1 MMSPTQHQKI
11 EKAAA
16 ESEDGYIGVEEDP
29 DKENHFTV
37 SSTQRA
43 SPNNEV
49 SSIISPLQAPAYESS
64 SSTTSSRPRY
74 SFVGPLASDSLRK
87 EQFSQSSTIPTIRHT
102 ALTSRKQPDSD
113 SSAETESATSHVRL
127 IGRSVQQ
134 FFLHGRRR
142 SVGSASITSFSSPS
156 RQSTTDTG
164 DMSSSTISLARGSKT
179 RSSGYKKRNPI
190 YMKEHKD
197 AVKTFNS
204 NNLRRIAN
212 NALAR
217 INVVRRGKRLPAVS
231 AEQMEG
237 LAIKNLAVKKL
248 VDAENRRG
256 ARIASTPS
264 DTSRGQEMERM
275 FQRMMRQKEADAQSV
290 LPLPPAKL
298 VEMERLKREQRA
310 RLKKLRGV
318 LSRPPLPKSLEEEAD
333 REVDTA
339 LRKPGLVAAITGA
352 EVNDRDLQKL
362 RPGQWLND
370 EIINFY
376 GNLMLQRANDADSK
390 RQAALKAAADAPP
403 AQTSEDSKAG
413 AAAAV
418 NGKVKS
424 NYKTVAKPKR
434 PYDSSLDAYW
444 RIHFF
449 SSFFWENLKNRGYDG
464 VKRWT
469 RKIDIFSKD
478 LILFPINLGN
488 AHWVCGAVNM
498 RFRRFEYYDSMGH
511 RNGRAF
517 ELMRTYVSS
526 EARDKQKKEI
536 DLRSWRDVFSEETP
550 QQENG
555 YDCGVFAT
563 QTLEQISRRDP
574 HTPIPLHP
582 PTITWKTD
590 DLDQQARQLTLD
602 KANGETPDEDDVDDQ
617 WDDYDWNFSQ
627 LDMPYLRRRMIYE
640 IHRKSLIGV

>member
-1 MMSPTQHQKI
+1 
-11 EKAAA
+11 
-16 ESEDGYIGVEEDP
+16 
-29 DKENHFTV
+29 
-37 SSTQRA
+37 
-43 SPNNEV
+43 
-49 SSIISPLQAPAYESS
+49 
-64 SSTTSSRPRY
+64 
-74 SFVGPLASDSLRK
+74 
-87 EQFSQSSTIPTIRHT
+87 
-102 ALTSRKQPDSD
+102 
-113 SSAETESATSHVRL
+113 
-127 IGRSVQQ
+127 
-134 FFLHGRRR
+134 
-142 SVGSASITSFSSPS
+142 
-156 RQSTTDTG
+156 
-164 DMSSSTISLARGSKT
+164 
-179 RSSGYKKRNPI
+179 
-190 YMKEHKD
+190 MKEHKD
-197 AVKTFNS
+197 AVKTFNT

-217 INVVRRGKRLPAVS
+217 INTVRRGKRLPAVS

-248 VDAENRRG
+248 VDAENRQD
-256 ARIASTPS
+256 ARTVPTSS
-264 DTSRGQEMERM
+264 DTSRGEEMERM

-290 LPLPPAKL
+290 LPLPPAKMA
-298 VEMERLKREQRA
+298 EMERLKREQRA

-318 LSRPPLPKSLEEEAD
+318 LSRPPLPKSLEEEAES
-333 REVDTA
+333 EVDSA
-339 LRKPGLVAAITGA
+339 LRKSGLVAAITGA

-376 GNLMLQRANDADSK
+376 GNLMLQRANEAESK
-390 RQAALKAAADAPP
+390 RQAALKAAAEAPP
-403 AQTSEDSKAG
+403 VPTSEASTPVT
-413 AAAAV
+413 AV
-418 NGKVKS
+418 NGKPKH
-424 NYKTVAKPKR
+424 NAKTATKPKR

-511 RNGRAF
+511 RNPRAF
-517 ELMRTYVSS
+517 ELMRTYVSA

-536 DLRSWRDVFSEETP
+536 DLRLWRDVFSEETP

-555 YDCGVFAT
+555 FDCGVFAT

-574 HTPIPLHP
+574 HTPIPLKP
-582 PTITWKTD
+582 PTITWKAE
-590 DLDQQARQLTLD
+590 DLNQQAGQLTLNTV
-602 KANGETPDEDDVDDQ
+602 NGNVAEDDHDDDDQ

-640 IHRKSLIGV
+640 IHRKKLIDV